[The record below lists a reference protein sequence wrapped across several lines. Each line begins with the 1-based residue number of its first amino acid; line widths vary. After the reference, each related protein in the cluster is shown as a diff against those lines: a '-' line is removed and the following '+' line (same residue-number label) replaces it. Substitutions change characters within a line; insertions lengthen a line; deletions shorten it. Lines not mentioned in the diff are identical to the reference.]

1 MQSGNVLT
9 GKVVAITGASSGI
22 GQSTAIKMASLG
34 CRVALIA
41 RNVDRLNET
50 ANRVHQVGGEALVC
64 PADLTNRDEIRQIFR
79 NILSH
84 WGCVD
89 ILVANAGQYV
99 RSPIKE
105 LDISAIERSLA
116 INFYGQ
122 IYTILE
128 VLPHMMKRRE
138 GHIIVVSTVDA
149 KKGLPLDA
157 PYVAAKFALSGFV
170 DVLRQELHGTG
181 IKVTTIFPG
190 RVDTPMIEQ
199 LKVPWISAKIPPEKV
214 ANAIVRSLFRYKAEV
229 ILPNQAKLL
238 CYIQPFFPQLADW
251 VVRVF
256 HLEGWEV

>member
-1 MQSGNVLT
+1 MTQFT
-9 GKVVAITGASSGI
+9 SS
-22 GQSTAIKMASLG
+22 
-34 CRVALIA
+34 
-41 RNVDRLNET
+41 
-50 ANRVHQVGGEALVC
+50 
-64 PADLTNRDEIRQIFR
+64 
-79 NILSH
+79 
-84 WGCVD
+84 
-89 ILVANAGQYV
+89 
-99 RSPIKE
+99 
-105 LDISAIERSLA
+105 
-116 INFYGQ
+116 
-122 IYTILE
+122 YTID
-128 VLPHMMKRRE
+128 
-138 GHIIVVSTVDA
+138 IIVVSTVDA